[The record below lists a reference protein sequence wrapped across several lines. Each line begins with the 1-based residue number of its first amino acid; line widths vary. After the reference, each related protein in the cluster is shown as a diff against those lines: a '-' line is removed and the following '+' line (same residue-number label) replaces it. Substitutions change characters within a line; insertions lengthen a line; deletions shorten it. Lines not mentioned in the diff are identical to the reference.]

1 MEIIKI
7 PGIFK
12 MEKILFVSSYLKD
25 MVIYVIRY
33 LRISL
38 PFLDIIYVSVS
49 EQAACQ
55 CNNGGDSNP
64 DNHLMPDS

>member
-33 LRISL
+33 LHVTL

-49 EQAACQ
+49 E
-55 CNNGGDSNP
+55 
-64 DNHLMPDS
+64 